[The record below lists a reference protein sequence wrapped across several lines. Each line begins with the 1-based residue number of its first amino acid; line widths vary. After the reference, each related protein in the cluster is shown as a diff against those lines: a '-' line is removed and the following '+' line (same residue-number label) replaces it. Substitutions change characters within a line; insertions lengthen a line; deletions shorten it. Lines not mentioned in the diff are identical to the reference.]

1 MAYEVLKDNYYRSS
15 VGPLG
20 LDLGI
25 RYDAKTG
32 DYELK
37 EKNALG
43 YDAVSGNA
51 IFYKNGSYT
60 SDAIKDPKLFVDGDP
75 NKPTALAQQLSVD
88 MRKKVYAVYQAKGGA
103 AGKNVVNNT
112 ATPKHQN
119 DPAGVNNSAAGTNA
133 GIATAIPGTSGL
145 AAPPGQ
151 GNIFDPMN
159 LDFNS
164 KTEERIFKDGRLLK
178 YPIDIL
184 ENQQDTLQIT
194 MYRYRPPTGNLFL
207 SSPLSVGGVIDTI
220 GNIVAP
226 LAPSL
231 GIGSKGGEIATKGLQ
246 RNSALKKVIATTILP
261 IPSGIQDNNAI
272 GWGDDSMNNLTAA
285 VAGNIYDKPGRA
297 LGGNLALNF
306 GSAIAETFGVKLDT
320 GAIKQIG
327 AIADAVGI
335 KNLPDLL
342 KNPQTR
348 AAITSLISKSS
359 GFEIPAETILARGFG
374 IVPNSNMELLFQGP
388 TLRSFG
394 FNWRMSPRSKEEARN
409 VKRIIRMF
417 KQGSAPRK
425 LNSQSGA
432 GAASVFLG
440 TPNVFKLS
448 YKTGNKEISGLNKFK
463 ICALVNMS
471 VVYAPDGKWTA
482 YAEGQPVSIQM
493 SLNFQE
499 IEPVYESDYQE
510 GVSSA
515 FTGNLRL
522 DNYSS
527 VNPDDV
533 GY

>member
-1 MAYEVLKDNYYRSS
+1 MAYEVLKDNYYHSS

-51 IFYKNGSYT
+51 IFYKNGSWY
-60 SDAIKDPKLFVDGDP
+60 SDAIKDPKLFVNGDP
-75 NKPTALAQQLSVD
+75 NKPTPLAQQLSVD
-88 MRKKVYAVYQAKGGA
+88 IRKKVYAAYQAKGGT
-103 AGKNVVNNT
+103 AGGNVVNTT
-112 ATPKHQN
+112 ARPANQN
-119 DPAGVNNSAAGTNA
+119 SQGGVNNSFPGTNP
-133 GIATAIPGTSGL
+133 GIATAIPGTAGL

-151 GNIFDPMN
+151 GNIFDPAN
-159 LDFNS
+159 LNFDS
-164 KTEERIFKDGRLLK
+164 KTEERIFKDGGLLK

-207 SSPLSVGGVIDTI
+207 PSPPSVGGVIDAI
-220 GNIVAP
+220 GNIVIP

-272 GWGDDSMNNLTAA
+272 SWGDDSMNNLTAA
-285 VAGNIYDKPGRA
+285 VASKIYDNPGRA
-297 LGGNLALNF
+297 LGGNLAVDF
-306 GSAIAETFGVKLDT
+306 TSAIADVFGVKLDT
-320 GAIKQIG
+320 GAIKQINT
-327 AIADAVGI
+327 IADSVGI
-335 KNLPDLL
+335 TNLPALL
-342 KNPQTR
+342 ANPQTK
-348 AAITSLISKSS
+348 AAITSLIAKGA

-374 IVPNSNMELLFQGP
+374 IVPNSNLELLFQGP

-394 FNWRMSPRSKEEARN
+394 FTWRMSPRSKLEARN

-471 VVYAPDGKWTA
+471 VVYAPDGQWSA
-482 YAEGQPVSIQM
+482 YAEGQPVSIQL

-499 IEPVYESDYQE
+499 IEPVYESDYQKDI
-510 GVSSA
+510 
-515 FTGNLRL
+515 FGNLG
-522 DNYSS
+522 DNYSP
-527 VNPDDV
+527 VKDDDV